1 MMLPTH
7 ALVGLA
13 LATPVA
19 LVVPELAPAAL
30 LGGLIGGILPDLD
43 LYVGHRRTLH
53 YPEYFSMAAIGAV
66 VLGVAAPTE
75 PTVATACLLLAAAV
89 HSVMDVFG
97 GGLELRPWEATSER
111 AVYDHRRGEWLAP
124 RRWVRYDGAPE
135 DLLLSVVVA
144 APLLVA
150 LDGVFRWTVVSALV
164 VAAAYTVVRR
174 LLPSVATWL
183 VDHSLVQA
191 LPDRLLAHVP
201 ARYSG
206 GHGLP

>member
-66 VLGVAAPTE
+66 TLGVVAPTV
-75 PTVATACLLLAAAV
+75 PTVAAACLLLAAAV

-191 LPDRLLAHVP
+191 LPDRLLARVP